1 MPPKVERPYY
11 RARLCNR
18 IQVPVRTSSFTKSRF
33 FSIDIPVKCQFRHH
47 NLSYVIWTC
56 DVRDTDQTQ
65 EEKMETLHLGVTGLL
80 FSLPDVILHQVL
92 ALRKDGHH
100 ET

>member
-1 MPPKVERPYY
+1 MPGFATVFKCRSAL
-11 RARLCNR
+11 RALRNLKFL
-18 IQVPVRTSSFTKSRF
+18 VLTSLSRANL
-33 FSIDIPVKCQFRHH
+33 VTT